1 VLSDRFA
8 HFRILRSLG
17 QGGMGVVYEAFD
29 ERLQRRIAIKT
40 IRADRLDD
48 VARKRF
54 WREARSAASVSH
66 PNVCQVF
73 DIGEIDGTLY
83 LAMEL
88 LEGQT
93 LAQRIAQGPIP
104 VRDTIRI
111 ALDVLAALEALH
123 AKDLV
128 HRDVKPANVFL
139 TAHGVKLLDFGL
151 AIGGWAD
158 ALATT
163 GDHATK
169 AEVLTLP
176 GVLAGTPCYMAPEQV
191 LGEAATPAADVF
203 AMGAVLFEMLTGRRA
218 FERKSVAEVL
228 YAVQTAN
235 PPALAGGQAL
245 VAVDRILHVAL
256 AKRPAE
262 RYPSAAAMAAGLRG
276 ALDLAPVSAADRDPP
291 RVREIRRL
299 VVLPFRLLRPDP
311 DADFLA
317 MSLPDAITH
326 SLSEL
331 DALVVRS
338 SLVGARYAVETL
350 DVQKVAAEADVDLVL
365 TGTLLRAGDRLQ
377 VSAQLFET
385 PSGTLVKSHQA
396 RVAWGDIFDLQAELV
411 RQVIDVLA
419 LPLTSRER
427 RNLLRDTPADP
438 EAYQL
443 YLRANEAASRTEALP
458 EAIELYEACL
468 RRDPMF
474 APAMARLGRCYRYQ
488 GKYQEGAEADLSR
501 AESLLQRAL
510 EVNPD
515 LGVAH
520 GFFAQLEADRGRA
533 EEALLRL
540 ARRVEGAPH
549 APDLYAGLVHTC
561 RFCGLLEASVAAH
574 RQAQRFN
581 SRVPTSVT
589 QTYFVLGQYEQ
600 CLQTYRE
607 DLGYIGALA
616 LHSLGRTS
624 EALAL
629 IAEREQWRQT
639 QLGIRFLHGLRAL
652 IEGRRDDCVRVTDEA
667 VARHS
672 LGGEELFYLSR
683 HYAWASDA
691 RRAVETLA
699 RAVEAGYFNYP
710 TLARDTWFDE
720 LRGEPPFE
728 AVLSRA
734 ASRHQAAQAAFLSS
748 GAARLLEL

>member
-1 VLSDRFA
+1 
-8 HFRILRSLG
+8 
-17 QGGMGVVYEAFD
+17 MGVVYEAFD
-29 ERLQRRIAIKT
+29 ERLQRRIAIKS

-48 VARKRF
+48 VARRRF

-93 LAQRIAQGPIP
+93 LAQRVAQGPIP
-104 VRDTIRI
+104 VRDTIHI
-111 ALDVLAALEALH
+111 ALDVLAALDALH

-139 TAHGVKLLDFGL
+139 TTHGVKLLDFGL
-151 AIGGWAD
+151 AIGGWAS

-163 GDHATK
+163 GGTGEAE

-176 GVLAGTPCYMAPEQV
+176 GALTGTPSYMAPEQA
-191 LGEAATPAADVF
+191 LGEAATPASDVF
-203 AMGAVLFEMLTGRRA
+203 AVGAVLFEMLTGRRA
-218 FERKSVAEVL
+218 FERKSIAEVL
-228 YAVQTAN
+228 DAVQTAN
-235 PPALAGGQAL
+235 PPALTGSPAL
-245 VAVDRILHVAL
+245 VAVDRVLHVAL

-262 RYPSAAAMAAGLRG
+262 RYASASAMAASLRA
-276 ALDLAPVSAADRDPP
+276 ALDLASASAGDRDGPG
-291 RVREIRRL
+291 VREVRRL
-299 VVLPFRLLRPDP
+299 VVLPFRMLRADP

-350 DVQKVAAEADVDLVL
+350 DVQKIAAEADVDLVL
-365 TGTLLRAGDRLQ
+365 TGTLLRAGDQLQ
-377 VSAQLFET
+377 VNAQLFET
-385 PSGTLVKSHQA
+385 PSGTLVKSHVA

-427 RNLLRDTPADP
+427 RNLLRDAPADP

-443 YLRANEAASRTEALP
+443 YLRANEAASRTEALG

-468 RRDPMF
+468 RRDPVF
-474 APAMARLGRCYRYQ
+474 APAIARLGRCYRYQ

-501 AESLLQRAL
+501 AESLLQQAL
-510 EVNPD
+510 DINPD

-540 ARRVEGAPH
+540 VGRLEGAPH
-549 APDLYAGLVHTC
+549 SPDLYAGLVHTC
-561 RFCGLLEASVAAH
+561 RFCGLLDASVAAH

-589 QTYFVLGQYEQ
+589 QTYFVLGQDER

-616 LHSLGRTS
+616 LHSLGRS
-624 EALAL
+624 GEALAL
-629 IAEREQWRQT
+629 ISEREQWRQT
-639 QLGIRFLHGLRAL
+639 QLGMRLLHGLRAL
-652 IEGRRDDCVRVTDEA
+652 IEGRRDDCVRITDEA
-667 VARHS
+667 VARHR

-683 HYAWASDA
+683 HYAWAGDV

-699 RAVEAGYFNYP
+699 RTVDGGYFNYP
-710 TLARDTWFDE
+710 ALARDAWFDQ
-720 LRGEPPFE
+720 LRGEPAFE

-734 ASRHQAAQAAFLSS
+734 ASRHQAAQAAFQASA
-748 GAARLLEL
+748 GARMLDG

>member
-1 VLSDRFA
+1 VTPDRFA

-29 ERLQRRIAIKT
+29 ERLQRRIAIKS

-48 VARKRF
+48 VARRRF

-73 DIGEIDGTLY
+73 DIGEVDGTLY

-93 LAQRIAQGPIP
+93 LAQRVAQGPIP
-104 VRDTIRI
+104 VRDTIHI

-139 TAHGVKLLDFGL
+139 TTHGVKLLDFGL
-151 AIGGWAD
+151 ATGGWAD
-158 ALATT
+158 ALGTT
-163 GDHATK
+163 GG
-169 AEVLTLP
+169 AESMLTLP
-176 GVLAGTPCYMAPEQV
+176 GTLTGTPSYMAPEQA
-191 LGEAATPAADVF
+191 LGEAATPASDVF
-203 AMGAVLFEMLTGRRA
+203 AVGAVLFEMLTGRRA
-218 FERKSVAEVL
+218 FERKSIAEVL

-235 PPALAGGQAL
+235 PPALTGSPAL
-245 VAVDRILHVAL
+245 VAVDRVLHVAL

-262 RYPSAAAMAAGLRG
+262 RYPSAAAMATGLRA
-276 ALDLAPVSAADRDPP
+276 ALGLASASSGDRDLPG
-291 RVREIRRL
+291 VREVRRL
-299 VVLPFRLLRPDP
+299 VVLPFRLLRADP

-338 SLVGARYAVETL
+338 SLVGARYAVDTI

-385 PSGTLVKSHQA
+385 PSGTLVKSHVA

-419 LPLTSRER
+419 LPLTTRER
-427 RNLLRDTPADP
+427 RNLLRDAPADP

-443 YLRANEAASRTEALP
+443 YLRANEASSRTEGLA

-468 RRDPMF
+468 RLDPQF

-501 AESLLQRAL
+501 AQSLLRQAL
-510 EVNPD
+510 DINPD

-540 ARRVEGAPH
+540 VGRLEGAPH
-549 APDLYAGLVHTC
+549 SPDLYAGLVHTC
-561 RFCGLLEASVAAH
+561 RFCGLLDASVAAH

-589 QTYFVLGQYEQ
+589 QTYFVLGQYER

-616 LHSLGRTS
+616 LHSLGRS
-624 EALAL
+624 GEALAL
-629 IAEREQWRQT
+629 ITEREQWRQT
-639 QLGIRFLHGLRAL
+639 QLGIRLLHGLRAL
-652 IEGRRDDCVRVTDEA
+652 IEGRRDDCVRIADET

-683 HYAWASDA
+683 HYAWAGDV

-699 RAVEAGYFNYP
+699 RTVEGGYFNYP
-710 TLARDTWFDE
+710 TLVRDAWFDQ
-720 LRGEPPFE
+720 LRGEPAFE

-734 ASRHQAAQAAFLSS
+734 ASRHQAAQAAFQASA
-748 GAARLLEL
+748 GARLLEQPG